1 MGRFGYGALALLI
14 AIGVY
19 PAQAEISDYE
29 GLQKILHLTALRQG
43 ADGMNPNAPNAA
55 NYDETRAGKLPL
67 PDPLRLTD
75 GSRVTTHA
83 TWWQTRRPEIV
94 EAFDREVY
102 GRVPQN
108 MPAVHWEHRTPLR
121 RGTTATTEHRIGHVD
136 NTAYPE
142 RAIDIAMDLTLP
154 VGTHGPVPVVI
165 VLSWTGKW
173 ANPPL
178 PEGQGP
184 DWREQVLAAGWGY
197 VELTPTT
204 IQPDDPQKLREGIIG
219 LVNKGAPRTPEQ
231 WGALR
236 AWAWG
241 TSQAIDDLLTDDRI
255 DAKRIA
261 VAGHSR
267 YGKAALVAMAYDTR
281 IAIGY
286 ISSSGAGGAKLLRR
300 DFGERLEN
308 LAGEGEYHW
317 MAGNFLRY
325 AGPMTVRD
333 LPVDAHELI
342 ALCAPRPVFIGTGTK
357 EAGDGW
363 VDPRGMFLAAVAA
376 GPVYRLLGEKDLG
389 TAEFPAVGVALAE
402 GAVGF
407 RQHPFG
413 HTPQPNWA
421 TFLSFAK
428 AQLKAPPP

>member
-14 AIGVY
+14 ATGVCS
-19 PAQAEISDYE
+19 AQAEMSDYQ
-29 GLQKILHLTALRQG
+29 GLQKILHLSALRQG
-43 ADGMNPNAPNAA
+43 ADGMNPKAPYAA
-55 NYDETRAGKLPL
+55 NYDETRTGALPL
-67 PDPLRLTD
+67 PDPLRRTN
-75 GSRVTTHA
+75 GSLVTTRA
-83 TWWQTRRPEIV
+83 AWWQTRRPEIV
-94 EAFDREVY
+94 DAFDREVY
-102 GRVPQN
+102 GRLPRN
-108 MPAVHWEHRTPLR
+108 MPAVHWEHQTPLPN
-121 RGTTATTEHRIGHVD
+121 GNGATIEHRVGHVD

-142 RAIDIAMDLTLP
+142 QAVDIAMDVTLP
-154 VGTHGPVPVVI
+154 LGARGPVPAVI
-165 VLSWTGKW
+165 VLSWTGRF
-173 ANPPL
+173 ANPPI

-184 DWREQVLAAGWGY
+184 DWRKQVLAAGWGY
-197 VELTPTT
+197 VELIPTT
-204 IQPDDPQKLREGIIG
+204 IQPDDPRKLREGIIG
-219 LVNKGAPRTPEQ
+219 LVNKGTPRTPDQ

-241 TSQAIDDLLTDDRI
+241 TSQAIDDLLTDNRI
-255 DAKRIA
+255 DPKRIA
-261 VAGHSR
+261 VVGHSR
-267 YGKAALVAMAYDTR
+267 YGKAALVAMAYDKR

-325 AGPMTVRD
+325 AGPLTVRD
-333 LPVDAHELI
+333 LPVDAHDLI

-363 VDPRGMFLAAVAA
+363 TDPRGMFLAAVAA

-389 TAEFPAVGVALAE
+389 TSEFPAVGVALTE
-402 GAVGF
+402 GALGF

-421 TFLSFAK
+421 NFLAFAK
-428 AQLKAPPP
+428 SRLSAPPP